1 MKRGLGEGASA
12 AVRSEEEE
20 SPGQKRDHLQKRDG
34 DCTYGLFC
42 CLHALHFI
50 AVPLFSLILTQCLL
64 SLPGQMLFLATAE
77 TACVCLH
84 WAHALNVTNIG
95 LIQWGFTGVP
105 FLFNAFNDVAH
116 Q

>member
-20 SPGQKRDHLQKRDG
+20 SPGQKRDHPQKETG
-34 DCTYGLFC
+34 IVHMDCFVVC
-42 CLHALHFI
+42 MHFI
-50 AVPLFSLILTQCLL
+50 SSLCPLFSLILTQCLL